1 MSYGGKCWQKWPH
14 RGFVKKD
21 LKIFFLL
28 LIMLNWETLLEK
40 DKNLCSV
47 ASSVERRQAATNTHG
62 RWGVAVFENRKIGI
76 QKKICSIQKKRYKFY
91 PGSDF
96 GWSWNHTSTSA
107 SRGTTATTVY
117 WRRSHSLLTW
127 GSPHKNSENC
137 PTQKKCRNAILQVS
151 ACYGDSGSPLMH
163 EVIISLIYI
172 LTFVSSKLDIK

>member
-1 MSYGGKCWQKWPH
+1 MTEMATQ
-14 RGFVKKD
+14 GFCHKD

-96 GWSWNHTSTSA
+96 G
-107 SRGTTATTVY
+107 
-117 WRRSHSLLTW
+117 
-127 GSPHKNSENC
+127 
-137 PTQKKCRNAILQVS
+137 
-151 ACYGDSGSPLMH
+151 
-163 EVIISLIYI
+163 
-172 LTFVSSKLDIK
+172 

>member
-1 MSYGGKCWQKWPH
+1 MSYGGECWQKWPH

-76 QKKICSIQKKRYKFY
+76 QKKICSIQKTRYKFY
-91 PGSDF
+91 HRQWFWLILEPHLNLCLQGYHRH
-96 GWSWNHTSTSA
+96 N
-107 SRGTTATTVY
+107 
-117 WRRSHSLLTW
+117 SLLEEVTFTFDL
-127 GSPHKNSENC
+127 GKPSQEFRKLPY
-137 PTQKKCRNAILQVS
+137 TKKCRNAILQVS